1 MEKCCK
7 TCKWYFRSKCNC
19 PDLISN
25 ILIGNNYDGT
35 TYVEDGLLSE
45 AIEEGVELSA
55 IKDRIIDKLY
65 EEGYTK
71 KNKNINKFN
80 IEDIE
85 PLIIEI
91 IDEGLS
97 QNIMNYFDNDINN
110 NNINFRNIDKY
121 YCYYWE

>member
-7 TCKWYFRSKCNC
+7 TCKWYFRSQCNC

-25 ILIGNNYDGT
+25 ILTENKHDGT

-65 EEGYTK
+65 AEGYTR
-71 KNKNINKFN
+71 KNKNINKFD

-85 PLIIEI
+85 PIIIEI

-97 QNIMNYFDNDINN
+97 QSIMNYFYNDISTSSVDFN
-110 NNINFRNIDKY
+110 NIDKY
-121 YCYYWE
+121 YCCYWE